1 MANTLPK
8 EEKYIHKYAPKK
20 QEKEVQKIKKETR
33 QGLKLCVWNDF
44 VGDTFEAMALI
55 N

>member
-20 QEKEVQKIKKETR
+20 HKRKEVQKIKNRSSSTLIKEVK
-33 QGLKLCVWNDF
+33 Q
-44 VGDTFEAMALI
+44 
-55 N
+55 

>member
-20 QEKEVQKIKKETR
+20 TRERSSKNKEQMFKYTNQRSKGI
-33 QGLKLCVWNDF
+33 
-44 VGDTFEAMALI
+44 
-55 N
+55 